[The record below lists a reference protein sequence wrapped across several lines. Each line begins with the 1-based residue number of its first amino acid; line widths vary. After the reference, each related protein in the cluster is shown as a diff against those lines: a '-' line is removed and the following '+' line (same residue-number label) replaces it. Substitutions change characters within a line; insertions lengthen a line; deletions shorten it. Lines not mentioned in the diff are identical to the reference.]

1 MKSKIIFPIVL
12 AFIILGLAISVELL
26 LLFADINVAVK
37 MGQEVELM
45 CQYTFYRILFEI
57 AIVGGL
63 LYFIINKHVKQINEP
78 IKELTRD
85 ARNFKLD
92 SYTYPI
98 RDYEIEELQDLAAAF
113 DYMGDELGSTIRK
126 LKHQK
131 EKLETML
138 EALEEGIIVLN
149 KDGFIGQTNEL
160 AKKILKI
167 KGDLSGKQKLTQIVR
182 YEEFRKL
189 VDEGLKKKGCHTVE
203 LTLDEQIVFLS
214 IVPIGPP
221 QETYEYLVVI
231 RDVTQLRKLEEMR
244 SQFVSNVSHE
254 LKTPLTSIQGFV
266 ETLQSG
272 AVENP
277 KVAYKFLNIIDI
289 ETKRLYRL
297 IQDILIL
304 SEIENMEEHQYD
316 EIDIVEAV
324 NEVFTLVDKQ
334 AQEKSIELKFMA
346 KAPLSVKNIS
356 EDHMKQLLMNLISN
370 AIKYTDHGQIH
381 VTVGTNYISV
391 EDTGIGI
398 PEESIPRIFE
408 RFYRVD
414 KSRSRQSG
422 GTGLGLSIV
431 KHIAQLYNLTI
442 DVQSKLGEG
451 SRFTVNIAEENIVN
465 EVVE

>member
-1 MKSKIIFPIVL
+1 MKSKIILPIIL
-12 AFIILGLAISVELL
+12 AFIVLGLTISGELL
-26 LLFADINVAVK
+26 LLFADITEAIK
-37 MGQEVELM
+37 MGGEIDLM
-45 CQYTFYRILFEI
+45 YHCVLYRILFEI
-57 AIVGGL
+57 AIVGGI
-63 LYFIINKHVKQINEP
+63 LYFIISKHVKQINEP

-98 RDYEIEELQDLAAAF
+98 RDYEIEEVQDLASAF

-131 EKLETML
+131 EKLEIML
-138 EALEEGIIVLN
+138 ETLEEGIVVLN

-160 AKKILKI
+160 ANKMLQLKGEL
-167 KGDLSGKQKLTQIVR
+167 KGKQKLTHIVR
-182 YEEFRKL
+182 QEEFVKL
-189 VDEGLKKKGCHTVE
+189 VDEGLKKGGFHTVE
-203 LTLDEQIVFLS
+203 LTLDEKIVFLS
-214 IVPIGPP
+214 LVPIGTP
-221 QETYEYLVVI
+221 EDAYEYLLVI

-254 LKTPLTSIQGFV
+254 IKTPLTSIQGFV
-266 ETLQSG
+266 ETLQNG
-272 AVENP
+272 AIENP

-297 IQDILIL
+297 IQDILTL
-304 SEIENMEEHQYD
+304 SEIESMEEHQYG
-316 EIDIVEAV
+316 EINIVEAV
-324 NEVFTLVDKQ
+324 NEVFALVDRE
-334 AQEKSIELKFMA
+334 AQKKSIELKLVI
-346 KAPLSVKNIS
+346 KAQLKVKNIS

-370 AIKYTDHGQIH
+370 AIKYTDHGQVQVI
-381 VTVGTNYISV
+381 VGKSYISV

-431 KHIAQLYNLTI
+431 KHIAQLYNITI
-442 DVQSKLGEG
+442 GVQSKLGEG
-451 SRFTVNIAEENIVN
+451 SRFTVNIAEENTVY
-465 EVVE
+465 E

>member
-1 MKSKIIFPIVL
+1 MKSKITWPVVL
-12 AFIILGLAISVELL
+12 AFIVLCLVISGEIL
-26 LLFADINVAVK
+26 LLFNDITVAVRTDTWSDYSYHY
-37 MGQEVELM
+37 VL
-45 CQYTFYRILFEI
+45 YRILFEI
-57 AIVGGL
+57 IATGIILYIV
-63 LYFIINKHVKQINEP
+63 ISKNVKKISGP
-78 IKELTRD
+78 IEELTKD
-85 ARNFKLD
+85 AKNFKSD
-92 SYTYPI
+92 SYIYPI
-98 RDYEIEELQDLAAAF
+98 RDYEIEEVQDLASAF

-131 EKLETML
+131 EKLEIML

-149 KDGFIGQTNEL
+149 KEGFIGQANEL
-160 AKKILKI
+160 AKKMLHL
-167 KGDLSGKQKLTQIVR
+167 KGDLKGKQKLTHIIR
-182 YEEFRKL
+182 NEEFKKL
-189 VDEGLKKKGCHTVE
+189 VDEGLKKGGHHTVE

-214 IVPIGPP
+214 LLPIGK
-221 QETYEYLVVI
+221 QEEAYEYLLVI

-266 ETLQSG
+266 ETLQGG

-304 SEIENMEEHQYD
+304 SEIESMEEQQYGEMNITDAVD
-316 EIDIVEAV
+316 EI
-324 NEVFTLVDKQ
+324 FTLVHKE
-334 AQEKSIELKFMA
+334 AETKSIELIYEPRNELK
-346 KAPLSVKNIS
+346 VKNIS

-370 AIKYTDHGQIH
+370 AIKYTDHGEIKVIVEKNH
-381 VTVGTNYISV
+381 ISV
-391 EDTGIGI
+391 QDTGIGI
-398 PEESIPRIFE
+398 PEESISRIFE

-431 KHIAQLYNLTI
+431 KHIAQLYGIIISVESEVGKGSKFTLSI
-442 DVQSKLGEG
+442 DE
-451 SRFTVNIAEENIVN
+451 ANIV
-465 EVVE
+465 